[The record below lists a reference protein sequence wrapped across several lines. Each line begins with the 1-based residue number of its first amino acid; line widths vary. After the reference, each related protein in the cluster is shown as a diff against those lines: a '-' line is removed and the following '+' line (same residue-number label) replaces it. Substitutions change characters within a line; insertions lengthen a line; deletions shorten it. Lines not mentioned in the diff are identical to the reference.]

1 MRIGSRVKAITAV
14 RDEHGCY
21 VADVA
26 LVFDPRSPL
35 EVRASF
41 IYDSYRVEWF
51 FARELLVFGLDG
63 PAGLGDIRI
72 APFGADRL
80 AVVLIGADDDGHDHT
95 ETVYLSRRDVEAF
108 VARTCEWVPL
118 GAERV
123 DVDAGLALP
132 LGGDRR

>member
-80 AVVLIGADDDGHDHT
+80 
-95 ETVYLSRRDVEAF
+95 YLSRRDVEAF